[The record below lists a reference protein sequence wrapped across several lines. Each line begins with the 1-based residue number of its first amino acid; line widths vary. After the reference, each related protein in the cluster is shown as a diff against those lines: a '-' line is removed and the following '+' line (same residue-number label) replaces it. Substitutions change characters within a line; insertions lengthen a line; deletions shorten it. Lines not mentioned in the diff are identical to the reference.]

1 MMRKILQSRYGWVLF
16 LFGLLLG
23 NILVSGL
30 SWRVDLTAEKR
41 YTLSNATEQLVKNIP
56 EPLEV
61 EICLEGE
68 LPAGFRRLAL
78 RTGEMLESFRSLS
91 GNNVRYRFAKPGAEL
106 PDSLKAVLIDSLRQL
121 GINAVNVKA
130 QTKEG
135 EEQQLVYPG
144 VVIRYKDRITAVDF
158 LQGQNFEGGLQSL
171 QQAEALLEYKLA
183 SGIRKITRDTIPLI
197 GYLSGNGEPLDYRVY
212 DLIEK
217 TLRPNYTFRILPLDQ
232 VPVIPEQFKA
242 LLIVKP
248 QQRFSDAE
256 KLKLDQYVMHGGKL
270 IWSVDNLYASLDS
283 LQRSEGSFIAFDMG
297 LNVEDL
303 LFRYG
308 VRINQDLVQDIQ
320 CDRIPS
326 VIGSMGGKPQIQ
338 LLPWPY
344 FPLLRNV
351 GGHPVSRHL
360 DYIVS
365 EFPQSIDTVNA
376 EGIRKTILLSTSP
389 ESRILNTP
397 AKVEWAS
404 VRNEEDLRTFNRGSV
419 PVSVLLEGRFRSLYS
434 NRISK
439 AMADTLA
446 ITGQP
451 FRDITESDNKMVV
464 ISDGDIFLNAVS
476 QSEGPLTMGMNGYT
490 KQQYANREFLLNVL
504 EYMLDDSGIMEARS
518 KDVALRL
525 LDAEAVGDDRLF
537 WQLSA
542 LLLPILL
549 VIVLTAL
556 YQYLRKR
563 RYAQRVQF

>member
-1 MMRKILQSRYGWVLF
+1 
-16 LFGLLLG
+16 
-23 NILVSGL
+23 
-30 SWRVDLTAEKR
+30 
-41 YTLSNATEQLVKNIP
+41 
-56 EPLEV
+56 
-61 EICLEGE
+61 
-68 LPAGFRRLAL
+68 
-78 RTGEMLESFRSLS
+78 
-91 GNNVRYRFAKPGAEL
+91 
-106 PDSLKAVLIDSLRQL
+106 
-121 GINAVNVKA
+121 
-130 QTKEG
+130 
-135 EEQQLVYPG
+135 
-144 VVIRYKDRITAVDF
+144 
-158 LQGQNFEGGLQSL
+158 
-171 QQAEALLEYKLA
+171 
-183 SGIRKITRDTIPLI
+183 
-197 GYLSGNGEPLDYRVY
+197 
-212 DLIEK
+212 
-217 TLRPNYTFRILPLDQ
+217 
-232 VPVIPEQFKA
+232 
-242 LLIVKP
+242 
-248 QQRFSDAE
+248 
-256 KLKLDQYVMHGGKL
+256 
-270 IWSVDNLYASLDS
+270 
-283 LQRSEGSFIAFDMG
+283 
-297 LNVEDL
+297 
-303 LFRYG
+303 
-308 VRINQDLVQDIQ
+308 
-320 CDRIPS
+320 
-326 VIGSMGGKPQIQ
+326 MGGKPQIQ

-446 ITGQP
+446 IAGQP